1 MRNILVRGTIKVL
14 IVDDSSTI
22 RAMMVRLLEQHLDF
36 EVIGVAASAD
46 QAEAMIDRDE
56 PDVITLDHEMPGK
69 TGLEFLGQ
77 FMAEGPQRIVMVS
90 SHAAHDSSFRDKA
103 MALGA
108 KGCFDKAA
116 VLRDSSRFVQLL
128 RRAAKR
134 PVTSLSND
142 IRALHNIGLLDKRT
156 TQREAIAA
164 ELA

>member
-22 RAMMVRLLEQHLDF
+22 RAMLVRLLEQHLDF
-36 EVIGVAASAD
+36 EIIGVAASAD
-46 QAEAMIDRDE
+46 QAKAMIDVEE

-69 TGLEFLGQ
+69 TGLAFLAEM
-77 FMAEGPQRIVMVS
+77 MADQPQRVVMLS
-90 SHAAHDSSFRDKA
+90 SHMAQDSSFRDKA

-116 VLRDSSRFVQLL
+116 VVRDAARFMQLL

-134 PVTSLSND
+134 PATSLAAD
-142 IRALHNIGLLDKRT
+142 IQALHSFGLLN
-156 TQREAIAA
+156 TQPSADRVLKQAFA
-164 ELA
+164 